1 MEEKQKKKSR
11 SIGLEVSMNFD
22 DLSADNSIKVSSV
35 VSRHVY
41 P

>member
-1 MEEKQKKKSR
+1 MEEKQKKK